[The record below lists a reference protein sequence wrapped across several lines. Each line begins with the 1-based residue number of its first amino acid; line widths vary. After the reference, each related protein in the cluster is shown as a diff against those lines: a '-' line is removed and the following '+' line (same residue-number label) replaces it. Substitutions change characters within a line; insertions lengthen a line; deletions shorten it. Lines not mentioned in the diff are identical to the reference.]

1 MISHS
6 QIYRA
11 RAALATHYYAD
22 QADDYYSRDG
32 GAATWQGDGARRLGA
47 VGEIDPARFKA
58 MLRGDFGHDITASQ
72 SVRKDAKARAA
83 LDLTFG
89 APKSITLQALI
100 GGDSRLVQAN
110 DDAVAIA
117 LTYVEQHLA
126 MGRRK
131 EGGKSRVEHTGN
143 LIIAKFR
150 HETARPTEDAAPDP
164 HLHVHALLMNLT
176 QRTDGSWVA
185 LSNEQIFQLLR
196 VTDSI
201 YQAALERNV
210 QALGYIV
217 RHEKNHIELA
227 HISREQIEFF
237 SKRSAR
243 ITAELTARGTT
254 RKKASH
260 GLRQGITL
268 AHRQNKS
275 QDFSRAELQQEWRAA
290 AAAIGM
296 RFDQSCLQA
305 VVQPQRD
312 AGKPS
317 GLVAQ
322 ASLDWAI
329 QHLAE
334 RESVMPLAALLQSAV
349 RHAGGHA
356 DVSAIQSAIRA
367 CVQAGMLIQE
377 APHYRSTQ
385 DMKAAPMT
393 RDGWAAE
400 VVRLRGLSHES
411 ARQLVDQAIAE
422 GRLLME
428 SPRYA
433 TRKAYEVE
441 SRILAAEQQGRGAWQ
456 VSITS
461 SVTEAGLDSRLT
473 PGQREAVILI
483 ASDRDQISGI
493 QGLAGTGKS
502 FALQNAQTILKQQGQ
517 KLVALAPYGGMV
529 RNLRKD
535 GVPANTVASV
545 LAARNKRPFTGQLGP
560 QTVVVIDEA
569 GVVPVRQMNKL
580 LALIQPTGAK
590 VVLLGDTAQTKAI
603 EAGRSFA
610 MLQEHGMKTV
620 LMGDI
625 QRQRYERLRQAVQLA
640 AGGQASRSLPL
651 LDQVLTVPDQ
661 FNVDEHGH
669 KARDSSARYHA
680 IAQAYAKLPADQQ
693 ASTIVVTGTNAS
705 RQAINARIHTLCGLE
720 GKGRRCQLLARHDTT
735 RAERSVARY
744 YTVGDIVVPERDYQC
759 GLKRGEL
766 YRVAGIPRHDRI
778 TVEPIQSGPAGS
790 SRQTPIEIIPR
801 AMGKLS
807 VYHLNES
814 ELSVGDQVRM
824 TRNDAQHDLVNGQ
837 LAKVVA
843 IEAATV
849 TIESGGRQITL
860 PTDRPL
866 HLDYAYTTTAHSAQG
881 LTCDR
886 VLYNA
891 ESFSRTTA
899 QDTYY
904 VSISRERHEVVVFT
918 DDASKLPERV
928 DRLRVKGLAHDLAQ
942 AQVESPALP
951 PHGVDA
957 TLEQKTETSM
967 EIS

>member
-32 GAATWQGDGARRLGA
+32 SAATWQGEGARRLGA
-47 VGEIDPARFKA
+47 VGDIDPARFKA
-58 MLRGDFGHDITASQ
+58 MLQGNFGRGTSAGQ

-100 GGDSRLVQAN
+100 GGDERLIHAN
-110 DDAVAIA
+110 DEAVATA
-117 LTYVEQHLA
+117 LAYVEQHLT

-131 EGGKSRVEHTGN
+131 ENGKSHVEHTGN

-150 HETARPTEDAAPDP
+150 HETARPTEGAASDP

-176 QRTDGSWVA
+176 QRADGSWVS
-185 LSNEQIFQLLR
+185 LSNEEIFKLLR

-210 QALGYIV
+210 RALGYAV

-237 SKRSAR
+237 SKRSAG
-243 ITAELTARGTT
+243 ITAELAARGTS
-254 RKKASH
+254 RKEAPH
-260 GLRQGITL
+260 ALRQGINL
-268 AHRQNKS
+268 ANRQEKTKEL
-275 QDFSRAELQQEWRAA
+275 SRAELHQHWRHTAT
-290 AAAIGM
+290 AIGM
-296 RFDQSCLQA
+296 RFDQAGLQA
-305 VVQPQRD
+305 GVQPTQPSE
-312 AGKPS
+312 KPS
-317 GLVAQ
+317 DLVAH
-322 ASLDWAI
+322 AALDWAI

-334 RESVMPLAALLQSAV
+334 RESVMPLADLLQSAV
-349 RHAGGHA
+349 RHAGGHT
-356 DVSAIQSAIRA
+356 DITAIQSAI
-367 CVQAGMLIQE
+367 QARVDSGTLIRE
-377 APHYRSTQ
+377 APHFRSTQ

-393 RDGWAAE
+393 REGWAQE
-400 VVRLRGLSHES
+400 VIRLRGLPKEASLK
-411 ARQLVDQAIAE
+411 LVDQAVAE

-428 SPRYA
+428 SPRYT
-433 TRKAYEVE
+433 TRQAFEAE
-441 SRILAAEQQGRGAWQ
+441 SRILAAEQGGRGAWQ
-456 VSITS
+456 KVIADTT
-461 SVTEAGLDSRLT
+461 VETCLDARLT
-473 PGQREAVILI
+473 SGQREAVMLI
-483 ASDRDQISGI
+483 ATGANQIAGI

-502 FALQNAQTILKQQGQ
+502 FALQNAQTILQQQGYAMM
-517 KLVALAPYGGMV
+517 ALAPYGGMV
-529 RNLRKD
+529 RNLRED
-535 GVPANTVASV
+535 GVPANTIASV
-545 LAARNKRPFTGQLGP
+545 LAARDKRAFTDTLGP
-560 QTVVVIDEA
+560 KTVVVIDEA
-569 GVVPVRQMNKL
+569 GVVPVRQMDKL

-603 EAGRSFA
+603 EAGRAFA
-610 MLQEHGMKTV
+610 MLQENGMKTV

-625 QRQRYERLRQAVQLA
+625 QRQRSERLRQAVQLA

-651 LDQVLTVPDQ
+651 MDQVLTIPDQ
-661 FNVDEHGH
+661 FTTDEHGQ
-669 KARDSSARYHA
+669 KTRDSSARYEA
-680 IAQAYAKLPADQQ
+680 IAQAYTRLSAAEQ
-693 ASTIVVTGTNAS
+693 AGTIVVTGTNAS
-705 RQAINARIHTLCGLE
+705 REAINARIHALRGLE
-720 GKGRRCQLLARHDTT
+720 GKGHQCQLLARHDTT

-766 YRVAGIPRHDRI
+766 YRVTGSTRHDRI
-778 TVEPIQSGPAGS
+778 TVEPLKPGS
-790 SRQTPIEIIPR
+790 THTEPIEIIPKT
-801 AMGKLS
+801 MSKLS
-807 VYHLNES
+807 VYHLNWA
-814 ELSVGDQVRM
+814 ELSVGDHVRL
-824 TRNDAQHDLVNGQ
+824 TRNDAQNDLVNGQ
-837 LAKVVA
+837 LAKIVA
-843 IEAATV
+843 IDAANVTVEAD
-849 TIESGGRQITL
+849 GRRVNL

-866 HLDYAYTTTAHSAQG
+866 HMDYAYSTTAHSAQG

-928 DRLRVKGLAHDLAQ
+928 DRLTYKGLAHDLQQPAPADLENGKNDLGPAKQ
-942 AQVESPALP
+942 KEESE
-951 PHGVDA
+951 
-957 TLEQKTETSM
+957 LE
-967 EIS
+967 IG

>member
-32 GAATWQGDGARRLGA
+32 SAATWQGEGARRLGA
-47 VGEIDPARFKA
+47 VGAIDPARFKA
-58 MLRGDFGHDITASQ
+58 MLQGDFGHGITASQ

-100 GGDSRLVQAN
+100 GGDERLIQAN
-110 DDAVAIA
+110 DDAVATA
-117 LTYVEQHLA
+117 LVYVEQHLA

-131 EGGKSRVEHTGN
+131 ENGKSRVEQTGN

-176 QRTDGSWVA
+176 QRADGQWVA

-201 YQAALERNV
+201 YQATLERNV
-210 QALGYIV
+210 RALGYAV

-227 HISREQIEFF
+227 HINREQIEFF
-237 SKRSAR
+237 SKRSAG
-243 ITAELTARGTT
+243 ITAELAARGTS
-254 RKKASH
+254 RDQAPH
-260 GLRQGITL
+260 ALRQGITL
-268 AHRQNKS
+268 AHRQQKT
-275 QDFSRAELQQEWRAA
+275 QAYSRAELQQEWQAA
-290 AAAIGM
+290 AQAIGM
-296 RFDQSCLQA
+296 RFDQAGLQA
-305 VVQPQRD
+305 TIQPRQD
-312 AGKPS
+312 TSKAS
-317 GLVAQ
+317 DLVAQ

-334 RESVMPLAALLQSAV
+334 RESVMPLADLLQSAV
-349 RHAGGHA
+349 RNAGGHT
-356 DVSAIQSAIRA
+356 DITAIQSAIQARI
-367 CVQAGMLIQE
+367 QAGTLIQE
-377 APHYRSTQ
+377 VPHYRNTQ
-385 DMKAAPMT
+385 DMKATPMT
-393 RDGWAAE
+393 RDDWSAE
-400 VVRLRGLSHES
+400 VVRLRGTSQES
-411 ARQLVDQAIAE
+411 ALQLVDQAITQ

-433 TRKAYEVE
+433 TRKAYEAE
-441 SRILAAEQQGRGAWQ
+441 SRILAAEASGRRAWQ
-456 VSITS
+456 APIASTVAES
-461 SVTEAGLDSRLT
+461 GLDERLT
-473 PGQREAVILI
+473 PGQREAVMLI
-483 ASDRDQISGI
+483 ASDTDQTSGI

-502 FALQNAQTILKQQGQ
+502 FALQNAQTILQQQGHR
-517 KLVALAPYGGMV
+517 LVALAPYGGMV

-535 GVPANTVASV
+535 GVRANTVASV
-545 LAARNKRPFTGQLGP
+545 LAARDKRPFTSQLSP

-569 GVVPVRQMNKL
+569 GVVPVRQMDKL

-603 EAGRSFA
+603 EAGRAFA

-625 QRQRYERLRQAVQLA
+625 QRQRSELLRQAVQLA
-640 AGGQASRSLPL
+640 AQGQASRSLPL
-651 LDQVLTVPDQ
+651 LDRVLTIPDQ
-661 FNVDEHGH
+661 FSVDEHGQ
-669 KARDSSARYHA
+669 KTRDCSARYEA
-680 IAQAYAKLPADQQ
+680 IAQAYVRLTADQQ

-705 RQAINARIHTLCGLE
+705 RQAINARIHALRGLE
-720 GKGRRCQLLARHDTT
+720 GKGQRCQLLSRHDTT

-766 YRVAGIPRHDRI
+766 YRVTGIPRHDRI
-778 TVEPIQSGPAGS
+778 TVQAANPGASNPE
-790 SRQTPIEIIPR
+790 PIEIIPR
-801 AMGKLS
+801 TMGKLS

-814 ELSVGDQVRM
+814 ELSVGDRVRI

-843 IEAATV
+843 IEASTV
-849 TIESGGRQITL
+849 TIETGGRNITL
-860 PTDRPL
+860 PIDQPL

-918 DDASKLPERV
+918 DDADKLPERV
-928 DRLRVKGLAHDLAQ
+928 DRLGVKGLAHDLAP
-942 AQVESPALP
+942 AQVESTTLHLQGP
-951 PHGVDA
+951 DA
-957 TLEQKTETSM
+957 ALEQAAEPSM

>member
-32 GAATWQGDGARRLGA
+32 SAATWQGEGARRLGA
-47 VGEIDPARFKA
+47 VGTIDPARFKA
-58 MLRGDFGHDITASQ
+58 MLQGDFGHGIAAGQ
-72 SVRKDAKARAA
+72 SIRKDAKARAA

-100 GGDSRLVQAN
+100 GGDERLIQAN
-110 DDAVAIA
+110 DDAVATA
-117 LTYVEQHLA
+117 LTYVEKHLA

-131 EGGKSRVEHTGN
+131 EGGKSRVQHTGN

-150 HETARPTEDAAPDP
+150 HETARPTDGAAPDP

-176 QRTDGSWVA
+176 QRADGQWVA

-210 QALGYIV
+210 RALGYVV

-227 HISREQIEFF
+227 HISRQQIEFF
-237 SKRSAR
+237 SKRSAG
-243 ITAELTARGTT
+243 ITAELAARGTT
-254 RKKASH
+254 RDQAPH
-260 GLRQGITL
+260 GLRQGINL
-268 AHRQNKS
+268 AHRQAKA
-275 QDFSRAELQQEWRAA
+275 QDLSRDELHHAWRAA
-290 AAAIGM
+290 AAAIGLQ
-296 RFDQSCLQA
+296 FNQAGLQA
-305 VVQPQRD
+305 SPTHET
-312 AGKPS
+312 GKS
-317 GLVAQ
+317 SDLVAQ
-322 ASLDWAI
+322 ASLTWAI

-334 RESVMPLAALLQSAV
+334 RESVMPLADLLQNAV
-349 RHAGGHA
+349 RHAGGHT
-356 DVSAIQSAIRA
+356 DVARIQAAIQAQ
-367 CVQAGMLIQE
+367 VQAGALIQE

-385 DMKAAPMT
+385 DAQTASMT
-393 RDGWAAE
+393 REGWAAE
-400 VVRLRGLSHES
+400 VMRLRGSSKES
-411 ARQLVDQAIAE
+411 ALQVVDQAIAQ

-433 TRKAYEVE
+433 TRKAFEAE
-441 SRILAAEQQGRGAWQ
+441 SRILTAEQTGRGTWQ
-456 VSITS
+456 AALPATTS
-461 SVTEAGLDSRLT
+461 EAGLDNRLT
-473 PGQREAVILI
+473 PGQREAVMLMT
-483 ASDRDQISGI
+483 SDTDQVSGI

-502 FALQNAQTILKQQGQ
+502 FALQNAQAILQQQGHT
-517 KLVALAPYGGMV
+517 LVALAPYGGMV

-545 LAARNKRPFTGQLGP
+545 LSARDKRSFIDHLNP
-560 QTVVVIDEA
+560 QAVVVIDEA
-569 GVVPVRQMNKL
+569 GVVPVRQMDKL

-603 EAGRSFA
+603 EAGRAFA
-610 MLQEHGMKTV
+610 LLQEHGMKTV

-625 QRQRYERLRQAVQLA
+625 QRQRSERLRQAVQLA
-640 AGGQASRSLPL
+640 ASGQASRSLPL
-651 LDQVLTVPDQ
+651 LDRVLTIPNQ
-661 FNVDEHGH
+661 LSMDEHGH
-669 KARDSSARYHA
+669 KTRDSSARYQA
-680 IAQAYAKLPADQQ
+680 IAQAYAALPAEQQ

-705 RQAINARIHTLCGLE
+705 RQAINARIHALRGLE
-720 GKGRRCQLLARHDTT
+720 GKGQRCQLLARHDTT

-766 YRVAGIPRHDRI
+766 YRVTGTPRHDRI
-778 TVEPIQSGPAGS
+778 TVEAVSQAHAQPAA
-790 SRQTPIEIIPR
+790 IEIIPR
-801 AMGKLS
+801 TMSKLS

-814 ELSVGDQVRM
+814 ELSVGDQVRIN
-824 TRNDAQHDLVNGQ
+824 RNDSQHDLVNGQ
-837 LAKVVA
+837 LAWVVG
-843 IEAATV
+843 IEADTV
-849 TIESGGRQITL
+849 TLETGGRQIIL

-881 LTCDR
+881 LTCNR

-904 VSISRERHEVVVFT
+904 VSISRERHEIVVFT
-918 DDASKLPERV
+918 DDADKLPERV
-928 DRLRVKGLAHDLAQ
+928 DRLGYKGLAHDISGSAH
-942 AQVESPALP
+942 AMAEMTIDAHEAALE
-951 PHGVDA
+951 
-957 TLEQKTETSM
+957 LEVP
-967 EIS
+967 

>member
-32 GAATWQGDGARRLGA
+32 SAATWQGDGARRLGA
-47 VGEIDPARFKA
+47 VGAIDPARFKA
-58 MLRGDFGHDITASQ
+58 MLQGDFGHGITASQ

-100 GGDSRLVQAN
+100 GGDERLIQAN
-110 DDAVAIA
+110 DDAVSTA
-117 LTYVEQHLA
+117 LAYVEQHLA
-126 MGRRK
+126 MGRKK
-131 EGGKSRVEHTGN
+131 ENGKSRVEHTGN

-176 QRTDGSWVA
+176 QRADGQWVA

-210 QALGYIV
+210 RALGYAV

-237 SKRSAR
+237 SKRSAG
-243 ITAELTARGTT
+243 ITAELAARGTS
-254 RKKASH
+254 RDQAPH
-260 GLRQGITL
+260 ALRQGITL
-268 AHRQNKS
+268 AHRQQKT
-275 QDFSRAELQQEWRAA
+275 QAYSRAKLQQEWQTSAQ
-290 AAAIGM
+290 AIGM
-296 RFDQSCLQA
+296 RFDKADPQA
-305 VVQPQRD
+305 TIQARQNTSKASD
-312 AGKPS
+312 
-317 GLVAQ
+317 LVAQ
-322 ASLDWAI
+322 ASLNWAI

-334 RESVMPLAALLQSAV
+334 RESVMPLADLLHSAV
-349 RHAGGHA
+349 RHAGGHT
-356 DVSAIQSAIRA
+356 DITAIQSAIQA
-367 CVQAGMLIQE
+367 QVQARTLIQE

-400 VVRLRGLSHES
+400 VVRLRGVSQS
-411 ARQLVDQAIAE
+411 AALQLVDQAISQ

-433 TRKAYEVE
+433 TRKAYEAE
-441 SRILAAEQQGRGAWQ
+441 FRILAAEASGRRAWLTPIA
-456 VSITS
+456 STMA
-461 SVTEAGLDSRLT
+461 EAGLDERLT
-473 PGQREAVILI
+473 PGQREAVMLI
-483 ASDRDQISGI
+483 ASDTDQISGI

-502 FALQNAQTILKQQGQ
+502 FALQNAQAILQQHGHS
-517 KLVALAPYGGMV
+517 LVALAPYGGMV
-529 RNLRKD
+529 RSLRKD

-545 LAARNKRPFTGQLGP
+545 LSARDKRPFTSQLGP

-569 GVVPVRQMNKL
+569 GVVPVRQMDRL

-603 EAGRSFA
+603 EAGRAFA

-625 QRQRYERLRQAVQLA
+625 QRQRSERLRQAVQLA
-640 AGGQASRSLPL
+640 ARGEASRSLPL
-651 LDQVLTVPDQ
+651 LDRVLTIPDQ
-661 FNVDEHGH
+661 FTVDEHGQ
-669 KARDSSARYHA
+669 KTRDSSARYEA
-680 IAQAYAKLPADQQ
+680 IAQAYVGLPADQQ
-693 ASTIVVTGTNAS
+693 VGTIVVTGTNAS
-705 RQAINARIHTLCGLE
+705 RQAINARIHALRGLE
-720 GKGRRCQLLARHDTT
+720 GKGQRCQLLSRHDTT

-766 YRVAGIPRHDRI
+766 YRVTGIPRHDRI
-778 TVEPIQSGPAGS
+778 TVQAVNPGASKSES
-790 SRQTPIEIIPR
+790 IELIPR
-801 AMGKLS
+801 TMGKLS

-814 ELSVGDQVRM
+814 ELSVGDQVRI
-824 TRNDAQHDLVNGQ
+824 TRNDALHDLVNGQ
-837 LAKVVA
+837 LARVIA
-843 IEAATV
+843 IEANTV
-849 TIESGGRQITL
+849 TIQTGDKSITL

-866 HLDYAYTTTAHSAQG
+866 HLDYAYTTTAHSSQG

-918 DDASKLPERV
+918 DDADKLSERV
-928 DRLRVKGLAHDLAQ
+928 DRLGVKGLAHDLAP
-942 AQVESPALP
+942 AQVNSPILHPQEPDAVLEKESEP
-951 PHGVDA
+951 
-957 TLEQKTETSM
+957 SM

>member
-32 GAATWQGDGARRLGA
+32 SAATWQGDGARRLGA
-47 VGEIDPARFKA
+47 VGPIDPARFKA
-58 MLRGDFGHDITASQ
+58 MLQGGFGQGITAGQ
-72 SVRKDAKARAA
+72 SIRKDAKARAA

-100 GGDSRLVQAN
+100 GGDERLIQAN
-110 DDAVAIA
+110 DDAVATA
-117 LTYVEQHLA
+117 LAYVEKHLA

-150 HETARPTEDAAPDP
+150 HETARPTEGAAPDP

-176 QRTDGSWVA
+176 QRADGQWVA

-210 QALGYIV
+210 RALGYAV

-227 HISREQIEFF
+227 HISRQQIEFF
-237 SKRSAR
+237 SKRSAG
-243 ITAELTARGTT
+243 ITAELTALGTT
-254 RKKASH
+254 RDQAPH
-260 GLRQGITL
+260 RLRQGINL
-268 AHRQNKS
+268 AHRQAKA
-275 QDFSRAELQQEWRAA
+275 QDLSRDELHHVWRES

-296 RFDQSCLQA
+296 QFSQAGLQA
-305 VVQPQRD
+305 SPTHETD
-312 AGKPS
+312 KS
-317 GLVAQ
+317 SDLVAQ
-322 ASLDWAI
+322 ASLNWAI

-334 RESVMPLAALLQSAV
+334 RESVMPLANLLQSAV
-349 RHAGGHA
+349 RHAGGHTDA
-356 DVSAIQSAIRA
+356 ARIQAAIQTQ
-367 CVQAGMLIQE
+367 VQAGTLIQE
-377 APHYRSTQ
+377 APHYCSTQ
-385 DMKAAPMT
+385 DTHAAPMT
-393 RDGWAAE
+393 REGWASE
-400 VVRLRGLSHES
+400 VMRLRGSPRES
-411 ARQLVDQAIAE
+411 ALHLVDQAIVQ

-433 TRKAYEVE
+433 TRRAFEAE
-441 SRILAAEQQGRGAWQ
+441 SRILAAEQRGRGAWQ
-456 VSITS
+456 AALPATS
-461 SVTEAGLDSRLT
+461 AEAGLDDRLT
-473 PGQREAVILI
+473 PGQREAVMLI
-483 ASDRDQISGI
+483 ASDADQISGI

-502 FALQNAQTILKQQGQ
+502 FALQNAQVILQQQGHT
-517 KLVALAPYGGMV
+517 LVALAPYGGMV

-535 GVPANTVASV
+535 GVQANTVASV
-545 LAARNKRPFTGQLGP
+545 LVARDKRSFTDRLGR

-569 GVVPVRQMNKL
+569 GVVPVRQMDKL

-603 EAGRSFA
+603 EAGRAFA
-610 MLQEHGMKTV
+610 LLQEHGMKTV

-625 QRQRYERLRQAVQLA
+625 QRQRSERLRQAVQLA
-640 AGGQASRSLPL
+640 ASGHASWSLPL
-651 LDQVLTVPDQ
+651 LDRVLTVPDQ
-661 FNVDEHGH
+661 FSVDEHGQ
-669 KARDSSARYHA
+669 KTRDCSARYEA
-680 IAQAYAKLPADQQ
+680 IAQAYAALPTDEQ

-705 RQAINARIHTLCGLE
+705 RQAINTRIHVLRGLE
-720 GKGRRCQLLARHDTT
+720 GKGQRCQLLARHDTT

-744 YTVGDIVVPERDYQC
+744 YTVGDIIVPERDYQC

-766 YRVAGIPRHDRI
+766 YQVTGTPRHDRI
-778 TVEPIQSGPAGS
+778 TVEAVSQAQAQPAA
-790 SRQTPIEIIPR
+790 IEIIPR
-801 AMGKLS
+801 TMSKLS

-814 ELSVGDQVRM
+814 ELSVGDQVRI

-837 LAKVVA
+837 LAQIVG
-843 IEAATV
+843 IEADTV
-849 TIESGGRQITL
+849 TLETGGRQITL

-918 DDASKLPERV
+918 DDADKLPERV
-928 DRLRVKGLAHDLAQ
+928 DRLGVKGLAHDLQTMPAKELASGLNAPIQ
-942 AQVESPALP
+942 TMPQVKAE
-951 PHGVDA
+951 
-957 TLEQKTETSM
+957 LEIE
-967 EIS
+967 

>member
-32 GAATWQGDGARRLGA
+32 SATAWQGEGARRLGA
-47 VGEIDPARFKA
+47 VGAIDPARFKA
-58 MLRGDFGHDITASQ
+58 MLQGDFGQGITAGQ
-72 SVRKDAKARAA
+72 SIRKDAKARAA

-100 GGDSRLVQAN
+100 GGDERLIQAN
-110 DDAVAIA
+110 DDAVATA
-117 LTYVEQHLA
+117 LAYVEKHLA

-131 EGGKSRVEHTGN
+131 EAGKSRVEHTGN

-150 HETARPTEDAAPDP
+150 HETARPTEGAAPDP

-176 QRTDGSWVA
+176 QRADGQWVA

-201 YQAALERNV
+201 YQATLERNV
-210 QALGYIV
+210 QALGYAV

-227 HISREQIEFF
+227 HISRQQIEFF
-237 SKRSAR
+237 SKRSAG
-243 ITAELTARGTT
+243 ITTELTARGTT
-254 RKKASH
+254 RDQAPH
-260 GLRQGITL
+260 ALRQGINL
-268 AHRQNKS
+268 AHRQAKT
-275 QDFSRAELQQEWRAA
+275 QDLNRGELHHAWREA

-296 RFDQSCLQA
+296 QFNQAGLQTS
-305 VVQPQRD
+305 PTHETD
-312 AGKPS
+312 KS
-317 GLVAQ
+317 SDLVAQ
-322 ASLDWAI
+322 ASLAWAI
-329 QHLAE
+329 RHLAE
-334 RESVMPLAALLQSAV
+334 RESVMPLADLLQSAV
-349 RHAGGHA
+349 RHAGGHT
-356 DVSAIQSAIRA
+356 DVARIQAAIQAQ
-367 CVQAGMLIQE
+367 VQAGTLIQE
-377 APHYRSTQ
+377 AAHYRSTQ
-385 DMKAAPMT
+385 DMKATPMT
-393 RDGWAAE
+393 REGWAVE
-400 VVRLRGLSHES
+400 VVRLRGSSRES
-411 ARQLVDQAIAE
+411 ALHLVDQAIAQ

-433 TRKAYEVE
+433 TRKAFEAE
-441 SRILAAEQQGRGAWQ
+441 SRILAAEQVGRGTWQ
-456 VSITS
+456 TPLPA
-461 SVTEAGLDSRLT
+461 TTAEAGLDTRLT
-473 PGQREAVILI
+473 PGQREAVMLMT
-483 ASDRDQISGI
+483 SHTDQVSGI

-502 FALQNAQTILKQQGQ
+502 FALQNAQTILQQQGHT
-517 KLVALAPYGGMV
+517 LVALAPYGGMV

-535 GVPANTVASV
+535 GIPANTVASV
-545 LAARNKRPFTGQLGP
+545 LAARDKRSFTDRLGP

-569 GVVPVRQMNKL
+569 GVVPVRQMDKL

-590 VVLLGDTAQTKAI
+590 VVLLGDMAQTKAI
-603 EAGRSFA
+603 EAGRAFA
-610 MLQEHGMKTV
+610 LLQEHGMKTV

-625 QRQRYERLRQAVQLA
+625 QRQRSERLRQAVQLA
-640 AGGQASRSLPL
+640 ASGQASRSLPL
-651 LDQVLTVPDQ
+651 LDRVLTIPDQ
-661 FNVDEHGH
+661 FSVDEHGQ
-669 KARDSSARYHA
+669 KTRDCSARYEA
-680 IAQAYAKLPADQQ
+680 IARAYVALPANEQ

-705 RQAINARIHTLCGLE
+705 RQAINTRIHALRGLE

-766 YRVAGIPRHDRI
+766 YRVTSTPRHDRI
-778 TVEPIQSGPAGS
+778 TVDAISQGVAN
-790 SRQTPIEIIPR
+790 QAAIEIIPR
-801 AMGKLS
+801 TMSKLS

-814 ELSVGDQVRM
+814 ELSVGDQVRI
-824 TRNDAQHDLVNGQ
+824 TRNDIQHDMVNGQ
-837 LAKVVA
+837 LARVA
-843 IEAATV
+843 GIEADTV
-849 TIESGGRQITL
+849 TLETSGRQITL
-860 PTDRPL
+860 PTDQPL

-881 LTCDR
+881 LTCDQ

-918 DDASKLPERV
+918 DDADKLPERV
-928 DRLRVKGLAHDLAQ
+928 DRQGYKGLAHDLMAANTLNPLISRNESHQ
-942 AQVESPALP
+942 PVE
-951 PHGVDA
+951 
-957 TLEQKTETSM
+957 TLKDIDLEMT
-967 EIS
+967 

>member
-32 GAATWQGDGARRLGA
+32 SAATWQGDGARCLGA
-47 VGEIDPARFKA
+47 VGAIEPARFKA
-58 MLRGDFGHDITASQ
+58 MLQGDFGHGITASQ

-89 APKSITLQALI
+89 APKSITLQALV
-100 GGDSRLVQAN
+100 GGDERLIQAN
-110 DDAVAIA
+110 DDAVATA

-131 EGGKSRVEHTGN
+131 ENGKSRVEHTGN

-176 QRTDGSWVA
+176 QRADGQWVA

-201 YQAALERNV
+201 YQATLERNV
-210 QALGYIV
+210 RALGYAV
-217 RHEKNHIELA
+217 RHDKNHIELA

-237 SKRSAR
+237 SKRSAG
-243 ITAELTARGTT
+243 IMAELTARGTS
-254 RKKASH
+254 RDQAPH
-260 GLRQGITL
+260 ALRQGITL
-268 AHRQNKS
+268 AHRQQKA
-275 QDFSRAELQQEWRAA
+275 QAYSRAELQQEWQASA
-290 AAAIGM
+290 KAIGM
-296 RFDQSCLQA
+296 RFDQAGLQA
-305 VVQPQRD
+305 TIQPRQETSKASD
-312 AGKPS
+312 
-317 GLVAQ
+317 LVAR

-334 RESVMPLAALLQSAV
+334 RESVMPLAELLQSAV
-349 RHAGGHA
+349 RHAGGHT
-356 DVSAIQSAIRA
+356 DVTAIQSAIQAR
-367 CVQAGMLIQE
+367 VQAGILIQE

-385 DMKAAPMT
+385 DRKAAPMT

-400 VVRLRGLSHES
+400 IMRLRGTSQDAAL
-411 ARQLVDQAIAE
+411 QLVDQAITQ

-433 TRKAYEVE
+433 TRKAYEAE
-441 SRILAAEQQGRGAWQ
+441 SRILAAEANGRRAWQ
-456 VSITS
+456 APITS
-461 SVTEAGLDSRLT
+461 AMAEAGLDERLT
-473 PGQREAVILI
+473 PGQREAVMLI
-483 ASDRDQISGI
+483 ASDTDQISGI

-502 FALQNAQTILKQQGQ
+502 FALQNAQAILQQQGHS
-517 KLVALAPYGGMV
+517 LVALAPYGGMV

-535 GVPANTVASV
+535 GVPANTVASI
-545 LAARNKRPFTGQLGP
+545 LAARDKRPFTSQLSP

-569 GVVPVRQMNKL
+569 GVVPVRQMDKL

-603 EAGRSFA
+603 EAGRAFA

-625 QRQRYERLRQAVQLA
+625 QRQRSERLRQAVQLA
-640 AGGQASRSLPL
+640 ASGQASRSLPL
-651 LDQVLTVPDQ
+651 LDRVLTIPDQ
-661 FNVDEHGH
+661 FAVDEHGH
-669 KARDSSARYHA
+669 KTRDSSARYEA
-680 IAQAYAKLPADQQ
+680 IAQTYVGLPADQQ

-705 RQAINARIHTLCGLE
+705 RQAINARIHALRGLE
-720 GKGRRCQLLARHDTT
+720 GKGQRCQLLSRHDTT

-759 GLKRGEL
+759 GLKRGEM
-766 YRVAGIPRHDRI
+766 YRVTGIPRHDRI
-778 TVEPIQSGPAGS
+778 TVQAVNTGPSGPV
-790 SRQTPIEIIPR
+790 PIEIIPR
-801 AMGKLS
+801 TMGKLT

-814 ELSVGDQVRM
+814 ELSVGDQVRI

-837 LAKVVA
+837 LARVVA
-843 IEAATV
+843 IEASTV
-849 TIESGGRQITL
+849 TIETGDRNITL

-891 ESFSRTTA
+891 ESFSCTTA

-918 DDASKLPERV
+918 DDADKLPERV
-928 DRLRVKGLAHDLAQ
+928 DRLGVKGLAHDLSPVTNNGLTSDQNTLRPA
-942 AQVESPALP
+942 ESPA
-951 PHGVDA
+951 VAD
-957 TLEQKTETSM
+957 LE
-967 EIS
+967 IG

>member
-22 QADDYYSRDG
+22 QTDDYYSRDG
-32 GAATWQGDGARRLGA
+32 SAATWQGEGARRLGA
-47 VGEIDPARFKA
+47 VGAIDPARFKV
-58 MLRGDFGHDITASQ
+58 MLQGDFGHGITASQ

-100 GGDSRLVQAN
+100 GGDERLIQAN
-110 DDAVAIA
+110 DDAVATA
-117 LTYVEQHLA
+117 LTYVEQQLA

-131 EGGKSRVEHTGN
+131 ENGKSRVEHTGN

-176 QRTDGSWVA
+176 QRDDDQWVA

-201 YQAALERNV
+201 YQATLERNV
-210 QALGYIV
+210 RALGYAV

-237 SKRSAR
+237 SKRSAG
-243 ITAELTARGTT
+243 ISAELAAHGTS
-254 RKKASH
+254 RDQAPH
-260 GLRQGITL
+260 ALRQGITL
-268 AHRQNKS
+268 AHRQQKT
-275 QDFSRAELQQEWRAA
+275 QAYSRAELLQEWQAA
-290 AAAIGM
+290 AKAIGM
-296 RFDQSCLQA
+296 RFDQAGLHVSS
-305 VVQPQRD
+305 QPQHETSKASD
-312 AGKPS
+312 
-317 GLVAQ
+317 LVAQ
-322 ASLDWAI
+322 ASLSWAI

-334 RESVMPLAALLQSAV
+334 RKSVMPLADLLQSAV
-349 RHAGGHA
+349 RHAGGHT
-356 DVSAIQSAIRA
+356 DISAIQSAIQGR
-367 CVQAGMLIQE
+367 VQAGTLIQE

-385 DMKAAPMT
+385 DMKAVPMT

-400 VVRLRGLSHES
+400 VVRLRGLSQD
-411 ARQLVDQAIAE
+411 AALQLVDQAITQ

-433 TRKAYEVE
+433 TRKAYEAE
-441 SRILAAEQQGRGAWQ
+441 SRILAAEASGRRAWQ
-456 VSITS
+456 APIAST
-461 SVTEAGLDSRLT
+461 VTETGLDERLT
-473 PGQREAVILI
+473 PGQREAVMLI
-483 ASDRDQISGI
+483 ASDTDQISGI

-502 FALQNAQTILKQQGQ
+502 FALQNAQTILQQQGHS
-517 KLVALAPYGGMV
+517 LVALAPYGGMV

-545 LAARNKRPFTGQLGP
+545 LSARDKQPFTSQLGP

-569 GVVPVRQMNKL
+569 GVVPVRQMDKL

-603 EAGRSFA
+603 EAGRAFA

-625 QRQRYERLRQAVQLA
+625 QRQRSERLRQAVQLA
-640 AGGQASRSLPL
+640 AQGQASCSLPL
-651 LDQVLTVPDQ
+651 LDRVLTIPDQ
-661 FNVDEHGH
+661 FSVDEHGQ
-669 KARDSSARYHA
+669 KTRDSSARYEA
-680 IAQAYAKLPADQQ
+680 IAQAYVGLPADQQ

-705 RQAINARIHTLCGLE
+705 RQAINARIHALRGLE
-720 GKGRRCQLLARHDTT
+720 GKGQRCQLL
-735 RAERSVARY
+735 ARY

-766 YRVAGIPRHDRI
+766 YRVTGIPRHDRI
-778 TVEPIQSGPAGS
+778 TVQAVNPGASQPE
-790 SRQTPIEIIPR
+790 PIEIIPR
-801 AMGKLS
+801 TMGKLS

-814 ELSVGDQVRM
+814 ELSTGDQVRI

-837 LAKVVA
+837 LARVIA
-843 IEAATV
+843 IEASTV
-849 TIESGGRQITL
+849 TIETGDRSISL

-918 DDASKLPERV
+918 DDADKLPERV
-928 DRLRVKGLAHDLAQ
+928 DRLGIKGLAHDIDRPIHETAEMTIDTHEAAQ
-942 AQVESPALP
+942 ELGNP
-951 PHGVDA
+951 
-957 TLEQKTETSM
+957 
-967 EIS
+967 

>member
-32 GAATWQGDGARRLGA
+32 SAATWQGDGARRLGA
-47 VGEIDPARFKA
+47 VGTIDPARFKA
-58 MLRGDFGHDITASQ
+58 MLQGDFGHGITASQ
-72 SVRKDAKARAA
+72 SIRKDAKARAA

-100 GGDSRLVQAN
+100 GGDERLIQAN
-110 DDAVAIA
+110 DDAVATA
-117 LTYVEQHLA
+117 LAYVEKHLA

-150 HETARPTEDAAPDP
+150 HETARPTEGAAPDP

-176 QRTDGSWVA
+176 QRADGQWVA

-201 YQAALERNV
+201 YQATLERNV
-210 QALGYIV
+210 RALGYAV
-217 RHEKNHIELA
+217 RHEKSHIELA
-227 HISREQIEFF
+227 HISRKQIEFF
-237 SKRSAR
+237 SKRSAG

-254 RKKASH
+254 RDQTPH
-260 GLRQGITL
+260 GLRQGISL
-268 AHRQNKS
+268 AHRQAKT
-275 QDFSRAELQQEWRAA
+275 QDLSRAELHQAWREA

-296 RFDQSCLQA
+296 QFNQTGLQA
-305 VVQPQRD
+305 SPRYETD
-312 AGKPS
+312 KS
-317 GLVAQ
+317 SDLVAQ
-322 ASLDWAI
+322 ASLNWAI

-334 RESVMPLAALLQSAV
+334 RESVMPLVDLLQSAV
-349 RHAGGHA
+349 RHAGGHTNVA
-356 DVSAIQSAIRA
+356 HIQAAIQAQ
-367 CVQAGMLIQE
+367 VQAGTLIQE
-377 APHYRSTQ
+377 APHYHSTQ
-385 DMKAAPMT
+385 DAQAAPMT
-393 RDGWAAE
+393 CEGWAAE
-400 VVRLRGLSHES
+400 VVRLRGSSTES
-411 ARQLVDQAIAE
+411 ALELVDQAIAQ

-433 TRKAYEVE
+433 TRKAFEAE
-441 SRILAAEQQGRGAWQ
+441 SRILATEQTGRGTWQ
-456 VSITS
+456 AALPAT
-461 SVTEAGLDSRLT
+461 TAEAGLDARLT
-473 PGQREAVILI
+473 PGQREAVMLMT
-483 ASDRDQISGI
+483 SDTDQVSGI

-502 FALQNAQTILKQQGQ
+502 FALQNAQVILQQQGHA
-517 KLVALAPYGGMV
+517 LVALAPYGGMV

-545 LAARNKRPFTGQLGP
+545 LAARDRRGFTDRLGP

-569 GVVPVRQMNKL
+569 GVVPVRQMDKL

-603 EAGRSFA
+603 EAGRAFA
-610 MLQEHGMKTV
+610 LLQEHGMKTV

-625 QRQRYERLRQAVQLA
+625 QRQRSERLRQAVQLA
-640 AGGQASRSLPL
+640 ASGQASRSLPL
-651 LDQVLTVPDQ
+651 LDRVLTIPDQ
-661 FNVDEHGH
+661 FSVDEHGQ
-669 KARDSSARYHA
+669 KTRDCSDRYEA
-680 IAQAYAKLPADQQ
+680 IAQAYVELPDDEQ

-705 RQAINARIHTLCGLE
+705 RQAINARIHALRGLE
-720 GKGRRCQLLARHDTT
+720 GKGQRCQLLARHDTT

-766 YRVAGIPRHDRI
+766 YRVTGTPRYDRI
-778 TVEPIQSGPAGS
+778 TVEAI
-790 SRQTPIEIIPR
+790 RQGAASQASIEIIPR
-801 AMGKLS
+801 TMSKLS

-814 ELSVGDQVRM
+814 ELSVGDQVRIN
-824 TRNDAQHDLVNGQ
+824 RNDVQHDLVNGQ
-837 LAKVVA
+837 LAQVVG
-843 IEAATV
+843 IEADTL
-849 TIESGGRQITL
+849 TLETNGRQITL

-918 DDASKLPERV
+918 DDADKLPERV
-928 DRLRVKGLAHDLAQ
+928 DRQGYKGLAHDLVQ
-942 AQVESPALP
+942 ARVSHPFLQR
-951 PHGVDA
+951 DDQQ
-957 TLEQKTETSM
+957 TDLEQETASSFG
-967 EIS
+967 ID

>member
-32 GAATWQGDGARRLGA
+32 SAATWQGEGARRLGV

-58 MLRGDFGHDITASQ
+58 MLQGDFGHGIAAGQ

-89 APKSITLQALI
+89 APKSVTLQALI
-100 GGDSRLVQAN
+100 GGDERLIQAN
-110 DDAVAIA
+110 DEAVATA
-117 LTYVEQHLA
+117 LSYVEQHLT

-131 EGGKSRVEHTGN
+131 ENGKSRVEHTGN

-150 HETARPTEDAAPDP
+150 HETARPTEGAAPDP

-176 QRTDGSWVA
+176 QRADGNWVA
-185 LSNEQIFQLLR
+185 LSNEEIFRLLR

-210 QALGYIV
+210 RALGYAV

-227 HISREQIEFF
+227 HIGREQIEFF
-237 SKRSAR
+237 SKRSAG
-243 ITAELTARGTT
+243 IAAELSARGTS
-254 RKKASH
+254 REEAPH
-260 GLRQGITL
+260 ALRQGITL
-268 AHRQNKS
+268 AHRQLKT
-275 QDFSRAELQQEWRAA
+275 QEFGRAELHQQWRDA
-290 AAAIGM
+290 AAAIRMQFFPADLQTGI
-296 RFDQSCLQA
+296 QSTQTL
-305 VVQPQRD
+305 
-312 AGKPS
+312 GKS
-317 GLVAQ
+317 SDLVAH

-334 RESVMPLAALLQSAV
+334 RESVMPLADLLQSAV
-349 RHAGGHA
+349 RHAGGHT
-356 DVSAIQSAIRA
+356 DITAIQAAI
-367 CVQAGMLIQE
+367 QARVDSGALIRE

-385 DMKAAPMT
+385 DMRATPMT
-393 RDGWAAE
+393 REGWTQE
-400 VVRLRGLSHES
+400 VIRQRGLPQE
-411 ARQLVDQAIAE
+411 AALELVDQAIAE

-433 TRKAYEVE
+433 TRKAFEAE
-441 SRILAAEQQGRGAWQ
+441 SRILAAKQTGRGTWQ
-456 VSITS
+456 VTIADANAETC
-461 SVTEAGLDSRLT
+461 LDARLT
-473 PGQREAVILI
+473 PGQREAVMLI
-483 ASDRDQISGI
+483 TTGADQIAGI

-502 FALQNAQTILKQQGQ
+502 FALQNAQTILQQQGYAMT
-517 KLVALAPYGGMV
+517 ALAPYGGMV
-529 RNLRKD
+529 RNLRED
-535 GVPANTVASV
+535 GVPANTIASV
-545 LAARNKRPFTGQLGP
+545 LAARDKRPFTDALGP

-569 GVVPVRQMNKL
+569 GVVPVRQMDKL
-580 LALIQPTGAK
+580 LALIQTTGAK
-590 VVLLGDTAQTKAI
+590 VILLGDTAQTKAI
-603 EAGRSFA
+603 EAGRAFA
-610 MLQEHGMKTV
+610 MLQENGMKTV

-625 QRQRYERLRQAVQLA
+625 QRQRSERLRQAVQLA
-640 AGGQASRSLPL
+640 AGGQASRSLAL
-651 LDQVLTVPDQ
+651 LDRVLAIPDQ
-661 FNVDEHGH
+661 FTTDEHGR
-669 KARDSSARYHA
+669 KTRDSSARYEA
-680 IAQAYAKLPADQQ
+680 IAQTYTQLSAAEQ
-693 ASTIVVTGTNAS
+693 AGTIVVTGTNAS
-705 RQAINARIHTLCGLE
+705 REAINARIHALRGLE
-720 GKGRRCQLLARHDTT
+720 GKGHPCRLLARHDTT

-766 YRVAGIPRHDRI
+766 YRVTGSTRHDRI
-778 TVEPIQSGPAGS
+778 TVEPLKPSLTHAE
-790 SRQTPIEIIPR
+790 PIEIIPKT
-801 AMGKLS
+801 MSKLS
-807 VYHLNES
+807 VYHLNRA
-814 ELSVGDQVRM
+814 ELSVGDHVRI

-843 IEAATV
+843 INGASV
-849 TIESGGRQITL
+849 TIEADRRRVNL

-866 HLDYAYTTTAHSAQG
+866 HMDYAYTATAHSAQG

-904 VSISRERHEVVVFT
+904 VSISRERHEIVVFT

-928 DRLRVKGLAHDLAQ
+928 DRLTYKGLAHDLQKMATHDWQ
-942 AQVESPALP
+942 HGKDELGHATLKVESEL
-951 PHGVDA
+951 D
-957 TLEQKTETSM
+957 
-967 EIS
+967 I